1 MTLSNRRTR
10 FMMNALAFLAPVL
23 GPVLKF
29 IYQFVNNYGL
39 AIILFSILMKLL
51 ILPLNIKQQKS
62 MEEMR
67 KIQPELAK
75 LNKKYQNDKEK
86 LQKETMKLY
95 EQHNVNP
102 AAGCLPVLIQF
113 PIIFALYRVINRP
126 MSYIMGLSV
135 ETIRKIVEV
144 MQWDIDVSTNN
155 LLMMNEIKI
164 AHNMTPEVIAKLG
177 DLVPSGLKSIDFTFL
192 GLNLAQTPQ
201 LNRFD
206 VLWIIPI
213 LAVLT
218 TFLTSKVSM
227 MTQPSATGGAEDT
240 AASMNKGM
248 MMMMPLMT
256 GYFCFMMPSGVGLY
270 WIVNNVLA
278 ILQQLWFNRK
288 LMMEKISSLKK
299 KDGE

>member
-1 MTLSNRRTR
+1 
-10 FMMNALAFLAPVL
+10 MMNALAFLAPVL

-164 AHNMTPEVIAKLG
+164 AHNMTPEVIVKLG

-201 LNRFD
+201 LNQFD

>member
-1 MTLSNRRTR
+1 
-10 FMMNALAFLAPVL
+10 MMNALAFLAPVL
-23 GPVLKF
+23 GPILKF
-29 IYQFVNNYGL
+29 IYQFVDNYGL

-67 KIQPELAK
+67 KIQPELEK
-75 LNKKYQNDKEK
+75 LNKKYKNDKEK

-95 EQHNVNP
+95 EQHSVNP
-102 AAGCLPVLIQF
+102 AAGCLPMLIQF

-126 MSYIMGLSV
+126 MSYIMGLGV

-164 AHNMTPEVIAKLG
+164 ANKMTPEVIQKLG
-177 DLVPSGLKSIDFTFL
+177 DLVPEGLKPIDFTFF
-192 GLNLAQTPQ
+192 GLDLARTPQ
-201 LNRFD
+201 LNQFD
-206 VLWIIPI
+206 LLWIIPI

-218 TFLTSKVSM
+218 TFLTSKITTI
-227 MTQPSATGGAEDT
+227 TQPSSGSSENS
-240 AASMNKGM
+240 AASMNKSM
-248 MMMMPLMT
+248 MFIMPLMT

-270 WIVNNVLA
+270 WIVNNILA
-278 ILQQLWFNRK
+278 VLQQVWFNRTLLK
-288 LMMEKISSLKK
+288 EKISSLKK
-299 KDGE
+299 ERR

>member
-1 MTLSNRRTR
+1 
-10 FMMNALAFLAPVL
+10 MMNALAFLAPVL

-201 LNRFD
+201 LNQFD

-248 MMMMPLMT
+248 MLMMPLMT

>member
-1 MTLSNRRTR
+1 
-10 FMMNALAFLAPVL
+10 MMNALAFLAPVL

-29 IYQFVNNYGL
+29 IYQFVDNYGL

-177 DLVPSGLKSIDFTFL
+177 DLVPGGLKSIDFTFM

-201 LNRFD
+201 FNQFD

-248 MMMMPLMT
+248 MLMMPLMT

-270 WIVNNVLA
+270 WIVNNILA

>member
-1 MTLSNRRTR
+1 
-10 FMMNALAFLAPVL
+10 MMNALAFLAPVL

-29 IYQFVNNYGL
+29 IYQFVDNYGL

-67 KIQPELAK
+67 NIQPELAK

-201 LNRFD
+201 LNQFD

>member
-1 MTLSNRRTR
+1 
-10 FMMNALAFLAPVL
+10 MMNALAFLAPVL

-177 DLVPSGLKSIDFTFL
+177 DLVPSGLKSIDFTFM

-201 LNRFD
+201 FNQFD

>member
-1 MTLSNRRTR
+1 
-10 FMMNALAFLAPVL
+10 MMNALAFLAPVL

-201 LNRFD
+201 LNQFD

-248 MMMMPLMT
+248 MLMMPLMT

-270 WIVNNVLA
+270 WIVNNILA

>member
-1 MTLSNRRTR
+1 
-10 FMMNALAFLAPVL
+10 MMNALAFLAPVL

-201 LNRFD
+201 LNQFD

>member
-1 MTLSNRRTR
+1 
-10 FMMNALAFLAPVL
+10 MMNALAFLAPVL

-177 DLVPSGLKSIDFTFL
+177 DLVPGGLKSIDFTFM

-201 LNRFD
+201 FNQFD

-248 MMMMPLMT
+248 MLMMPLMT

>member
-1 MTLSNRRTR
+1 
-10 FMMNALAFLAPVL
+10 MMNALAFLAPVL

-29 IYQFVNNYGL
+29 IYQFVDNYGL

-201 LNRFD
+201 LNQFD

>member
-1 MTLSNRRTR
+1 
-10 FMMNALAFLAPVL
+10 MMNALAFLAPVL

-177 DLVPSGLKSIDFTFL
+177 DLVPGGLKSIDFTFM

-201 LNRFD
+201 FNQFD

-248 MMMMPLMT
+248 MLMMPLMT

-270 WIVNNVLA
+270 WIVNNILA